1 MIERRGFV
9 LTGTTKQV
17 SLDEA
22 GVSAVARMRA
32 VSPEADPVGVLPE
45 VHPERIPRHIAV
57 IMDGNGRWAAERGF
71 PRIFGHR
78 NGAIALRELVE
89 NCGRLGVEFVTVF
102 SFSSENWKRPTEE
115 VQALMMLCV
124 AYCEGEQEALRERNV
139 RVRVLGR
146 REGLPEEVAAALDGL
161 EAHTAACTGPTLC
174 LAINYGSRTEIVD
187 AVRSIAGDV
196 AAGRVEP
203 EAIDEAMVSS
213 RLYTAGVPDPDLL
226 IRTAGQ
232 MRVSNYLLWQISYAE
247 LYVTE
252 RYWPDFDLEGLLDAV
267 RDYAARDRRY
277 GGLAIGNP
285 DDGSGECVE
294 GAPHESD

>member
-1 MIERRGFV
+1 
-9 LTGTTKQV
+9 LAGTTKQTN
-17 SLDEA
+17 LDEEGLA
-22 GVSAVARMRA
+22 AVVRMRA
-32 VSPEADPVGVLPE
+32 VSPEADPVGLLPE
-45 VHPERIPRHIAV
+45 VHPEQIPRHIAV

-115 VQALMMLCV
+115 IQALMMLCV
-124 AYCEGEQEALRERNV
+124 AYCEGEREALRQRNV
-139 RVRVLGR
+139 QVRVLGR

-161 EAHTAACTGPTLC
+161 EAHTAECTGPTLC

-187 AVRSIAGDV
+187 AVRSIAADA
-196 AAGRVEP
+196 AAGRVDP
-203 EAIDEAMVSS
+203 EAVDEALVAS
-213 RLYTAGVPDPDLL
+213 RLYTAGIPDPDLL

-252 RYWPDFDLEGLLDAV
+252 RFWPDFDLEALLDAV
-267 RDYAARDRRY
+267 RNYAARDRRY
-277 GGLAIGNP
+277 GGLAGGNRDAG
-285 DDGSGECVE
+285 DDGCV
-294 GAPHESD
+294 GDASHEAD